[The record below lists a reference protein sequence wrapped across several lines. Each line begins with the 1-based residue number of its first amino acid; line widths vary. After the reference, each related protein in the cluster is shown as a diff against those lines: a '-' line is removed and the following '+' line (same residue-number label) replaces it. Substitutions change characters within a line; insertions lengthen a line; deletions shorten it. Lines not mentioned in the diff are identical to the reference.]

1 MHNAYFKSYLMASA
15 SATAAVKLVAVGN
28 AVPREPFLPDL
39 LVNERVAVV
48 VVDWSGCRRRV
59 RDVSDCVVAVHHR
72 QRAGTIALDAPVR
85 LVEADVV
92 LPLLAPASSS
102 GCVKYIVC
110 RTSNACER
118 TFVFILSSALGS
130 MFFCLLFTCSNIIV
144 SFN

>member
-59 RDVSDCVVAVHHR
+59 RDVSECAYAVHHR
-72 QRAGTIALDAPVR
+72 QRAGSIALHAPAR
-85 LVEADVV
+85 LVQAHVV
-92 LPLLAPASSS
+92 LPFLVPANSSR
-102 GCVKYIVC
+102 CVKYNRIY
-110 RTSNACER
+110 S
-118 TFVFILSSALGS
+118 
-130 MFFCLLFTCSNIIV
+130 
-144 SFN
+144 

>member
-1 MHNAYFKSYLMASA
+1 MHNAYFKSYFMASA

-59 RDVSDCVVAVHHR
+59 RDVSDCVHAGHHR

-85 LVEADVV
+85 LVETDVV

-102 GCVKYIVC
+102 RCVECIVC
-110 RTSNACER
+110 RTSNAR
-118 TFVFILSSALGS
+118 ANVRLYS
-130 MFFCLLFTCSNIIV
+130 FCLELLASLYVFLFAV
-144 SFN
+144 YM